1 MDWFWSF
8 FCVEDGGIEGF
19 QFSMGVRGVQCYSM
33 NNDRWDAWGR
43 SCSVSNVW
51 SGGYIEGH
59 FYRLNVFSKSL
70 TPRDSD
76 IGILHTRV
84 YFPKLCRVYRV
95 ANA

>member
-1 MDWFWSF
+1 MVLEVFG
-8 FCVEDGGIEGF
+8 VEDGVFEGF

-51 SGGYIEGH
+51 SGGYIEGP
-59 FYRLNVFSKSL
+59 FYRLNVFSNSL

-76 IGILHTRV
+76 IGRLHTRG
-84 YFPKLCRVYRV
+84 YILRHCAEYTE
-95 ANA
+95 